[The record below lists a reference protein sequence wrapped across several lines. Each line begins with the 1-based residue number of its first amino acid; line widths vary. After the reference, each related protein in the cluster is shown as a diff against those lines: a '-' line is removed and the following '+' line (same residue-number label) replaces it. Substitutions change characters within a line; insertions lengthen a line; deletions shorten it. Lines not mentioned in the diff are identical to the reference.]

1 MKLSSITLS
10 SDGNFIHWLPAVGVM
25 LVLAVDAVSW
35 LDPSFPVL
43 ETPMSSTD
51 RILTT
56 HTGSLPRPG
65 NLAILIRQR
74 ENDELDEAA
83 SSQLPGVITEAVA
96 TVVRR
101 QIEAGIDIISDG
113 EMSKIGYATYAKE
126 RLTGFDATVD
136 VPEGGGLT
144 IADLADYPDLAAK
157 SLDGLET
164 STPVCVGDIRYEGNA
179 LLEQD
184 LANFAEAVR
193 DRPAKQRFM
202 NAASPG
208 VIALYLPNKHY
219 PSLDDYLFALTDAM
233 RTEYEAIVAAG
244 LTLQIDAP
252 DLAMGRHTQY
262 AHLSDDE
269 FLRRVEL
276 HIEAINHAVANIDPA
291 KVRVHLCWG
300 NYQGPHHH
308 DIELEKIIDA
318 VLRLRPHGIVFEAA
332 NHRHS
337 HEVEVWR
344 DTAIPEEKVLYPGV
358 LDTSSV
364 YIEHPRAVAARIT
377 AFTDIVGR
385 ERVIPGSD
393 CGFASFATFVAVD
406 REIAWAKLHT
416 LAVGAQLATE
426 RLWR

>member
-1 MKLSSITLS
+1 
-10 SDGNFIHWLPAVGVM
+10 
-25 LVLAVDAVSW
+25 
-35 LDPSFPVL
+35 
-43 ETPMSSTD
+43 MSSTD

-65 NLAILIRQR
+65 NLATLIHQR
-74 ENDELDEAA
+74 ENGDLDEATT
-83 SSQLPGVITEAVA
+83 SKLPDAITHAVA
-96 TVVRR
+96 TVVQR

-126 RLTGFDATVD
+126 RLTGFDATAD
-136 VPEGGGLT
+136 VPEGGGLM
-144 IADLADYPDLAAK
+144 IADLEDYPALAAR

-164 STPVCVGDIRYEGNA
+164 STPVCVDDIRYAGTA
-179 LLEQD
+179 LLDQD
-184 LANFAEAVR
+184 LVNFADAVR
-193 DRPAKQRFM
+193 DQPATQRFL

-219 PSLDDYLFALTDAM
+219 PSLDDYLFALADAM

-252 DLAMGRHTQY
+252 DLAMGRHIQY
-262 AHLSDDE
+262 AHLSETE
-269 FLRRVEL
+269 FLRRVEV
-276 HIEAINHAVANIDPA
+276 HVDAINHAVANIDPA

-308 DIELEKIIDA
+308 DIELDKIIDA

-332 NHRHS
+332 NHRHG

-344 DTAIPEEKVLYPGV
+344 DTIIPEEKILYPGV

-377 AFTDIVGR
+377 AFTDVVGR

-406 REIAWAKLHT
+406 PEIAWAKLRT

>member
-1 MKLSSITLS
+1 
-10 SDGNFIHWLPAVGVM
+10 
-25 LVLAVDAVSW
+25 
-35 LDPSFPVL
+35 
-43 ETPMSSTD
+43 MSSVD

-65 NLAILIRQR
+65 NLSTLIRQR
-74 ENDELDEAA
+74 ENGDLDDATV
-83 SSQLPGVITEAVA
+83 SRLPTVIKEAVA

-101 QIEAGIDIISDG
+101 QVEAGIDIISDG

-126 RLTGFDATVD
+126 RLTGFDVNAE
-136 VPEGGGLT
+136 VPDGGGLT
-144 IADLADYPDLAAK
+144 IADLDDYPELAAK
-157 SLDGLET
+157 SLEGLET
-164 STPVCVGDIRYEGNA
+164 STPVCVDDIQYTGA
-179 LLEQD
+179 HLLQLD
-184 LANFAEAVR
+184 LDNFDTAGRGRSVEH
-193 DRPAKQRFM
+193 RFM

-219 PSLDDYLFALTDAM
+219 STLDEYLFALAEAM
-233 RTEYEAIVAAG
+233 RTEYEAIVNAG

-252 DLAMGRHTQY
+252 DLAMGRHIQY

-269 FLRRVEL
+269 FLQRVEV
-276 HIEAINHAVANIDPA
+276 HVEAINHAVANIDPA

-308 DIELEKIIDA
+308 DIELEKIIDRI
-318 VLRLRPHGIVFEAA
+318 LRLSPHGLVFEAA

-344 DTAIPEEKVLYPGV
+344 QTRIPEEKILIPGV

-364 YIEHPRAVAARIT
+364 YIEHPKAVAARIT
-377 AFTDIVGR
+377 SFTDIVGR
-385 ERVIPGSD
+385 DRVIPGSD

-406 REIAWAKLHT
+406 PEIAWAKLRT
-416 LAVGAQLATE
+416 LSEGARLATE
-426 RLWR
+426 RLWP